1 MQVDT
6 SCVDKESKGLRRRF
20 NLALWALA
28 LLALA
33 AQITNYFALGAL
45 ESDGGAINLAGKQ
58 RMLSQRAAKWA
69 LAYQLNPDPKFQALA
84 LQDVLS
90 LKESHAKLV
99 EGAFGPSKSL
109 QVDELARQ
117 LEPHLEELE
126 RSVQR
131 AVGSS
136 PPAPENINDLLQ
148 DSNAFVSLMDQLVK
162 QYELDSRV
170 RVTRFESLDSLFLT
184 LTLLTL
190 FLESLFIFQPSVSRI
205 RRLMIE
211 ELINS
216 EKLQH
221 RTEQLKEREEELSE
235 KLEELNFAFREMTR
249 AGNKVRQAAST
260 IFSASQRHK
269 ANVDHKA
276 GLVSEISGIAQTIY
290 ETATT
295 LGEAMDEVA
304 GEAQET
310 SGLAKR
316 GSQGLGEMQNAMARI
331 LTQCDQVAGTLA
343 VLNDKALKIGSVV
356 TIIGSVAE
364 NTNLLALN
372 AAIEAEKAG
381 EHGRG
386 FSVVAHEIRRL
397 ADQSTE
403 AAEDIRASLSQI
415 QRAASDGV
423 REMDRFT
430 EEVRLGDDVVLSVTD
445 SLSNIIGQ
453 VQSMGARFADV
464 NHGMGEQA
472 AGAERINASLV
483 CLADAVRETADSLLT
498 LDDIAGEL
506 HSATE
511 LLLDDQS
518 AA

>member
-6 SCVDKESKGLRRRF
+6 SGVDKESKGLRRRF
-20 NLALWALA
+20 SLALWVVA
-28 LLALA
+28 LLAIA
-33 AQITNYFALGAL
+33 SHATNYVALLAMAK
-45 ESDGGAINLAGKQ
+45 DGGVINLAGKQ

-69 LAYQLNPDPKFQALA
+69 LSYQLKPEPKFQALA
-84 LQDVLS
+84 QQDVKS
-90 LKESHAKLV
+90 LKQAHLKLLEGTLGHSNSREV
-99 EGAFGPSKSL
+99 E
-109 QVDELARQ
+109 ELFRQ
-117 LEPHLEELE
+117 LEPHLDEFE
-126 RSVQR
+126 RSVYLVLESPTYKPE
-131 AVGSS
+131 AVGH
-136 PPAPENINDLLQ
+136 LLQ
-148 DSNAFVSLMDQLVK
+148 DSSAFVSLMDQLVK
-162 QYELDSRV
+162 QYELDSSTRV
-170 RVTRFESLDSLFLT
+170 VGLENLDYLFLALIL
-184 LTLLTL
+184 LTLL
-190 FLESLFIFQPSVSRI
+190 LESAFIFQPSVTRV
-205 RRLMIE
+205 RNLLVE
-211 ELINS
+211 DLIAA
-216 EKLQH
+216 EKLER
-221 RTEQLKEREEELSE
+221 RTEQLKQREDELAEKVDELSATFKE
-235 KLEELNFAFREMTR
+235 ITV
-249 AGNKVRQAAST
+249 AGTKVRQAAGT

-269 ANVDHKA
+269 SNVNHKA
-276 GLVSEISGIAQTIY
+276 GLVAEISSIAQTIY
-290 ETATT
+290 ETAAS
-295 LGEAMDEVA
+295 LGVAMDDVA

-403 AAEDIRASLSQI
+403 AAEDIRASLGQI
-415 QRAASDGV
+415 QKAASDGV

-430 EEVRLGDDVVLSVTD
+430 EEVRLGDDVVLSVTE
-445 SLSNIIGQ
+445 SLSNIISQ
-453 VQSMGARFADV
+453 VQSMSARFTEV
-464 NHGMGEQA
+464 NYGMGEQA
-472 AGAERINASLV
+472 AGAERINASLI
-483 CLADAVRETADSLLT
+483 CLADAVRETADSLRS

-506 HSATE
+506 HATTE
-511 LLLDDQS
+511 LLVPEES